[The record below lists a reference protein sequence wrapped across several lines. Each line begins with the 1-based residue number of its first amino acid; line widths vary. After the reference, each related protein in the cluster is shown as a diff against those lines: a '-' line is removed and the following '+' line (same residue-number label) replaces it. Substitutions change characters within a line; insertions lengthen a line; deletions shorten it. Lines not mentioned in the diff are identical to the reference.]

1 MVYILSGLLNWLR
14 GLFFAKHLEV
24 TIVGLQVC
32 PIQFY
37 TCGVLMGIGKWE
49 NIVSHLKTVTNRVDI
64 QTCKCPWIGSMV

>member
-32 PIQFY
+32 PISLY
-37 TCGVLMGIGKWE
+37 IWYVLMGIGKW
-49 NIVSHLKTVTNRVDI
+49 
-64 QTCKCPWIGSMV
+64 